1 MRKLY
6 LPSPEP
12 ETTPIWTVD
21 RVGDFFAAVT
31 IFAMIAL
38 VGFASC
44 WEVAGQ

>member
-21 RVGDFFAAVT
+21 RVGDLFATVVLFAL
-31 IFAMIAL
+31 IFV
-38 VGFASC
+38 VGVASC
-44 WEVAGQ
+44 WEAIGP